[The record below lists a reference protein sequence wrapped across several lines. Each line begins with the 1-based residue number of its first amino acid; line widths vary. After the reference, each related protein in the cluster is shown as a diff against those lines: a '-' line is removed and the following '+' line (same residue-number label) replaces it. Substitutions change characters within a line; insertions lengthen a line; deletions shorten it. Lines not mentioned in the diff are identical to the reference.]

1 MMKTL
6 NMLEKTMKFL
16 RYILVI
22 TISLLPAV
30 AQAAPITKKEVR
42 EMLAAM
48 DAAVLAEDMNKFG
61 DYLSEDI
68 QMVVDLQNQGNIYRR
83 TMGKQDFLTA
93 LYQSIIRLDAYDL
106 TRENIK
112 IKVKSPTT
120 VAVTSR
126 LIETI
131 IVGDR
136 QSTGVTQDNFIIER
150 VGDSL
155 LVTAYSSKTRM

>member
-1 MMKTL
+1 MTI
-6 NMLEKTMKFL
+6 L
-16 RYILVI
+16 RYILVLCVVI
-22 TISLLPAV
+22 LPTT
-30 AQAAPITKKEVR
+30 AAATAITKDEVR
-42 EMLAAM
+42 KMLAAM

-68 QMVVDLQNQGNIYRR
+68 KMVVDLQNQGNIYRR

-93 LYQSIIRLDAYDL
+93 LYQSIIRLDAYEL

-112 IKVKSPTT
+112 IKIKTPTK

-131 IVGDR
+131 IIGDL
-136 QSTGVTQDNFIIER
+136 QSTGVTHDNFIIER
-150 VGDSL
+150 IGDSL
-155 LVTAYSSKTRM
+155 QVTAYSSKTRM

>member
-1 MMKTL
+1 MVI
-6 NMLEKTMKFL
+6 L
-16 RYILVI
+16 RYILIFCVAI
-22 TISLLPAV
+22 LPAT
-30 AQAAPITKKEVR
+30 ASASAITKDEIRK
-42 EMLAAM
+42 MLAAM
-48 DAAVLAEDMNKFG
+48 DAAVLAEDMNTFG

-93 LYQSIIRLDAYDL
+93 LYQSIIRLDAYEL

-112 IKVKSPTT
+112 IKIKTPKKA
-120 VAVTSR
+120 AVTSR

-131 IVGDR
+131 IIGDM
-136 QSTGVTQDNFIIER
+136 QSTGVTHDNFIIER

-155 LVTAYSSKTRM
+155 QVTAYSSKTRM

>member
-1 MMKTL
+1 MII
-6 NMLEKTMKFL
+6 L
-16 RYILVI
+16 RYILIFCIVI
-22 TISLLPAV
+22 LPTT
-30 AQAAPITKKEVR
+30 AAATAITKDEVR
-42 EMLAAM
+42 KMLAAM

-61 DYLSEDI
+61 GFLSEDI
-68 QMVVDLQNQGNIYRR
+68 KMIVDLQNQGNIYRR

-93 LYQSIIRLDAYDL
+93 LYQSIIRLDAYEL

-112 IKVKSPTT
+112 VKVKSPTR
-120 VAVTSR
+120 VSVTSR

-131 IVGDR
+131 IIGDR

-155 LVTAYSSKTRM
+155 QVTAYSSKTRM

>member
-1 MMKTL
+1 MTI
-6 NMLEKTMKFL
+6 L
-16 RYILVI
+16 RYILILCVVI
-22 TISLLPAV
+22 LPTTAV
-30 AQAAPITKKEVR
+30 ASAITKDEVR
-42 EMLAAM
+42 KMLAAM

-93 LYQSIIRLDAYDL
+93 LYQSIIRLDAYEL

-112 IKVKSPTT
+112 IKIKTPTKVT
-120 VAVTSR
+120 VTSR

-131 IVGDR
+131 IIGDL
-136 QSTGVTQDNFIIER
+136 QSTGITNDNFIIER
-150 VGDSL
+150 IGDSL
-155 LVTAYSSKTRM
+155 QVTAYSSKTRM

>member
-1 MMKTL
+1 
-6 NMLEKTMKFL
+6 
-16 RYILVI
+16 
-22 TISLLPAV
+22 
-30 AQAAPITKKEVR
+30 
-42 EMLAAM
+42 MLAAM

-93 LYQSIIRLDAYDL
+93 LYQSIIRLDAYEI

-112 IKVKSPTT
+112 IKIKSPNT

-131 IVGDR
+131 IIGDR
-136 QSTGVTQDNFIIER
+136 QSTGVTHDNFIIER
-150 VGDSL
+150 VGNTL
-155 LVTAYSSKTRM
+155 QVTAYSSKTRM